1 MKRIYWIA
9 IIAVV
14 VLIIVAII
22 GKQMGFIGGEAHI
35 KVSVAEVERG
45 NITET
50 VTANGKIYPSL
61 EVKISPDVAGEIIEL
76 YVKEGDSVYAGM
88 ELARIKPDNYI
99 AALDRAVA
107 ALNTA
112 KANHLNAL
120 AQLTQLQVQFENA
133 QKTFNRNKSLF
144 EQKVISAADF
154 DQIETQYKA
163 ALANYNGMQQQV
175 DAAKF
180 SVESAQAG
188 VKQARDDLS
197 KTSIIAPVGGIISKM
212 NVEKG
217 ERVVA
222 TFQMAGTEMFRI
234 SNLFA
239 MEARVDVSEN
249 DVLRVSLG
257 DTAEITV
264 DAYNDKKF
272 IGVVS
277 EIANSA
283 NTSTTNVSTDQVTNF
298 RIKILILSDSYIDM
312 IDTESKKFP
321 LLPGMSCSVDIKTRK
336 VEQVIKVPIQS
347 VTTKVNTDEK
357 TDAKKVQPIVFVLQ
371 SGNKISA
378 VEVGTGIQDD
388 EYIEI
393 KSGLEEKQ
401 QIVDAP
407 YSAISKILKDGM
419 NVQVVK
425 KDELFKESE
434 SK

>member
-1 MKRIYWIA
+1 MKRIYRIVA
-9 IIAVV
+9 LVV
-14 VLIIVAII
+14 VILIIVAIV
-22 GKQMGFIGGEAHI
+22 GKNMGFVGGQAHI
-35 KVSVAEVERG
+35 KVSVAEAQRG
-45 NITET
+45 NITEI

-61 EVKISPDVAGEIIEL
+61 EVKISPDVSGEIIEL

-99 AALDRAVA
+99 AALDRAIA

-112 KANHLNAL
+112 KANYLNAL

-133 QKTFNRNKSLF
+133 QKTYNRNKTLF

-180 SVESAQAG
+180 SIESAQAS
-188 VKQARDDLS
+188 VKQSRDDLS

-249 DVLRVSLG
+249 DVLRVNLG
-257 DTAEITV
+257 DTAEITL

-272 IGVVS
+272 IGLVS
-277 EIANSA
+277 EIANAA
-283 NTSTTNVSTDQVTNF
+283 NTSLTGTSTDQVTNF
-298 RIKILILSDSYIDM
+298 TVKISILPETYVNM
-312 IDTESKKFP
+312 INTENKKFP
-321 LLPGMSCSVDIKTRK
+321 LLPGMSCAVDIKTRK
-336 VEQVIKVPIQS
+336 ALNVIKVPIQS
-347 VTTKVNTDEK
+347 VTTKVKAEDGN
-357 TDAKKVQPIVFVLQ
+357 KKKLQPIVFVLN
-371 SGNKISA
+371 GTNKISA
-378 VEVGTGIQDD
+378 LEVTTGIQDD
-388 EYIEI
+388 EFIEI

-401 QIVDAP
+401 KVVDAP
-407 YSAISKILKDGM
+407 YSAISKLLKDGM
-419 NVQVVK
+419 TVKVVK
-425 KDELFKESE
+425 REELFQESE

>member
-9 IIAVV
+9 AIAVI
-14 VLIIVAII
+14 VLIGITIV
-22 GKQMGFIGGEAHI
+22 GKNLGFIGGNAHI
-35 KVSVAEVERG
+35 KVSVAEVIVG
-45 NITET
+45 NITEI
-50 VTANGKIYPSL
+50 VTASGKIYPSL

-99 AALDRAVA
+99 AALDRAIA

-120 AQLTQLQVQFENA
+120 AQLTQMQVQFENA
-133 QKTFNRNKSLF
+133 QKTFNRNKTLF

-154 DQIETQYKA
+154 DQIETQYKT

-180 SVESAQAG
+180 NVESAQAA

-249 DVLRVSLG
+249 DVLRVNIG
-257 DTAEITV
+257 DTAEVTL
-264 DAYNDKKF
+264 DAYTNKKF
-272 IGVVS
+272 TGVVS
-277 EIANSA
+277 EIANAA
-283 NTSTTNVSTDQVTNF
+283 NTSLTGASTDQVTNF
-298 RIKILILSDSYIDM
+298 TVRISILPETYVDM
-312 IDTESKKFP
+312 INTDAKKFP
-321 LLPGMSCSVDIKTRK
+321 LLPGMSCAVDIKTRK
-336 VEQVIKVPIQS
+336 AMNVLKVPIQS
-347 VTTKVNTDEK
+347 VTTKVSTEEGDK
-357 TDAKKVQPIVFVLQ
+357 KKVQPIVFVLD
-371 SGNKISA
+371 GNKVKA
-378 VEVGTGIQDD
+378 VDVTTGIQDD

-401 QIVDAP
+401 QVVDAP

-419 NVQVVK
+419 AVKVVK
-425 KDELFKESE
+425 REELFKETE
-434 SK
+434 TKP